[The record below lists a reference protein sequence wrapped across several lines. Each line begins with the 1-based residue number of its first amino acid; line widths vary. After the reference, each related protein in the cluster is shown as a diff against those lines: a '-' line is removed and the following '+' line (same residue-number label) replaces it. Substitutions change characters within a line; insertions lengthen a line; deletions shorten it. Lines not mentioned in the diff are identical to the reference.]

1 MLIKKLP
8 GNIILVELSS
18 DGLKVSEELREL
30 NESVSLKGDCNVV
43 LDFSLVEIINSSN
56 ISNLLILQDFLD
68 KNGRK
73 LILYKVQTVT
83 RCIFVVAG
91 LTDSFIFID
100 KMEDILKSVHLIS

>member
-1 MLIKKLP
+1 MLIKKMP
-8 GNIILVELSS
+8 GNIIIVELSS
-18 DGLKVSEELREL
+18 DSLKVSEELREL

-83 RCIFVVAG
+83 KCIFVVAG
-91 LTDSFIFID
+91 LTESFIFID